1 MNRITV
7 GDATHSRAV
16 TDGMQVILTRKGW
29 A

>member
-7 GDATHSRAV
+7 GDATHPRAV
-16 TDGMQVILTRKGW
+16 TEGMRVILTRKGR